1 MTEPAKPS
9 KKIRLRLS
17 KIGLNWVTAVS
28 RRLRNAVPQIIAILL
43 AFLVGAIV
51 LWATGYSP
59 INAYMA
65 VLKGA
70 FGDVYGIGQTL
81 TKATPLIFTALAFL
95 FAFKCGLF
103 NIGAE
108 GQLLI
113 GGFTAALVG
122 IYFSDLPMYVHL
134 PLALLAGAAGGA
146 LWGFIPGI
154 LKARLGAHEVI
165 TSMMLSYVALY
176 ITSYMVNYPFK
187 APPGWVA
194 QTVFVAPSAELPRI
208 LAPTQLSASIFIA
221 IAMAAIVALVLNR
234 TVVGYE
240 VRAIGLN
247 MPAAE
252 SNGINVK
259 KTMVLAFVVSGAL
272 AGLGGAGEILGVH
285 RRFIDG
291 FSPGYGFD
299 GLAVALIGG
308 LNPIGAVF
316 AAILFGAL
324 RAGGMTMNTITGVP
338 IDIVSVLQGLVVL
351 FVAAP
356 RLISYLSSKG
366 LATPRL
372 IKSLVTRIRAVP
384 QKVKRILGRGGS

>member
-1 MTEPAKPS
+1 MNEKARSSET
-9 KKIRLRLS
+9 
-17 KIGLNWVTAVS
+17 
-28 RRLRNAVPQIIAILL
+28 RRLMLTLRGTIPQIIAVLL
-43 AFLVGAIV
+43 AFLIGAII
-51 LWATGYSP
+51 LLATGHSP
-59 INAYMA
+59 IDAYVA

-81 TKATPLIFTALAFL
+81 TQATPIIFTALAFI

-113 GGFTAALVG
+113 GGFTAALAG
-122 IYFSDLPMYVHL
+122 IYFGDLPIYIHL
-134 PLALLAGAAGGA
+134 PFALLVGATGGA

-154 LKARLGAHEVI
+154 LKAKLGAHEVI

-176 ITSYMVNYPFK
+176 ITSYMVNYPFI

-194 QTVFVAPSAELPRI
+194 QTVPVAPSAELPRI
-208 LAPTQLSASIFIA
+208 LSSTQLSASILIA
-221 IAMAAIVALVLNR
+221 IGMAAILTLVFNR
-234 TVVGYE
+234 TVLGYE
-240 VRAIGLN
+240 VRAVGLN
-247 MPAAE
+247 TAAAE

-259 KTMVLAFVVSGAL
+259 NTMIIAFIISGAL

-285 RRFIDG
+285 RRFISG

-299 GLAVALIGG
+299 GLAVGLIGG
-308 LNPIGAVF
+308 LNPIGTIF
-316 AAILFGAL
+316 AAILIGAL
-324 RAGGMTMNTITGVP
+324 RAGGMTMNTVTGVP

-356 RLISYLSSKG
+356 KLITYLSKKGVALPRALKPLSNGVQTILSK
-366 LATPRL
+366 
-372 IKSLVTRIRAVP
+372 IKRTSR
-384 QKVKRILGRGGS
+384 KGGS

>member
-1 MTEPAKPS
+1 MNEKAKQT
-9 KKIRLRLS
+9 IIHRMVTLLRATL
-17 KIGLNWVTAVS
+17 
-28 RRLRNAVPQIIAILL
+28 PQIVAIVL

-51 LWATGYSP
+51 LLATGYSP
-59 INAYMA
+59 INAYLA
-65 VLKGA
+65 VIKGA
-70 FGDVYGIGQTL
+70 FGDIYGIGQTF
-81 TKATPLIFTALAFL
+81 TQATPIIFTALAFI

-122 IYFSDLPMYVHL
+122 ISFGDLPVYIHL

-176 ITSYMVNYPFK
+176 ITSYMVNYPFI

-194 QTVFVAPSAELPRI
+194 QTVPVTPSAELPRI
-208 LAPTQLSASIFIA
+208 LPPTQLSASIFIA
-221 IAMAAIVALVLNR
+221 IGMAVMTTLILDKTVL
-234 TVVGYE
+234 GYE
-240 VRAIGLN
+240 VRAVGLSTS
-247 MPAAE
+247 AAK

-259 KTMVLAFVVSGAL
+259 NTVVFAFVMSGAL

-285 RRFIDG
+285 HRFING

-299 GLAVALIGG
+299 GLAVGLIGG
-308 LNPIGAVF
+308 LNPIGSVL
-316 AAILFGAL
+316 AAILIGAL
-324 RAGGMTMNTITGVP
+324 RAGGMTMNTVTGVP

-356 RLISYLSSKG
+356 RLINYLSRKG

-372 IKSLVTRIRAVP
+372 VKSALAKARTLPTEI
-384 QKVKRILGRGGS
+384 KRIFRRGGS